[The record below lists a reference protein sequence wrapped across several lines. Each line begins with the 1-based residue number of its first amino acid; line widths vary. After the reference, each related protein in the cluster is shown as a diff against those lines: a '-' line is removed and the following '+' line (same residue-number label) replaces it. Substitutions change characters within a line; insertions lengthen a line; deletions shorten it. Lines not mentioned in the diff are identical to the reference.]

1 MATEPL
7 IITNTPSNI
16 FGDEQEAALIYT
28 PVLRHL
34 ALEGDAKTPVYMIT
48 KDEEGKDVKT
58 LIATLSAACPQHACE
73 IPCVEAMFCCEGSC
87 KVHAIFTVDL
97 EEGDEYEDMDDMEME
112 GMEDMEGEEFEDE
125 EEDFKEIPVE
135 TKKIM
140 PVEEKKPVAPKK
152 EEKKVEKKE
161 VKKEAKEMPAE
172 QSKKDKKKNKKNKKN
187 GKK

>member
-1 MATEPL
+1 MSKKITESKPRS
-7 IITNTPSNI
+7 IKTKFTKKMDPYFFDGKGKYKGKFNGKFIMD
-16 FGDEQEAALIYT
+16 F
-28 PVLRHL
+28 
-34 ALEGDAKTPVYMIT
+34 EGFSF
-48 KDEEGKDVKT
+48 EG
-58 LIATLSAACPQHACE
+58 
-73 IPCVEAMFCCEGSC
+73 EG
-87 KVHAIFTVDL
+87 H
-97 EEGDEYEDMDDMEME
+97 
-112 GMEDMEGEEFEDE
+112 MEGEEFEDE